1 MRALIDMFDDL
12 PIVGPLRGVRGLM
25 VLALLGGCARSP
37 SVEANPDAGSAP
49 VITRLEPSSG
59 RAGEDYPI
67 DLTIYGS
74 GFEETG
80 NVVNLGSLRI
90 PGLPSTNDGTEI
102 TLVVPKL
109 RPATGEVAPFVLL
122 PGEYPVTVTTRH
134 GTSEPLVFRLTRQP
148 EGSSEW

>member
-1 MRALIDMFDDL
+1 VR
-12 PIVGPLRGVRGLM
+12 GPHSTLRGVRGLM

-49 VITRLEPSSG
+49 VITRLEPTSG

-80 NVVNLGSLRI
+80 NVVNFGAVTI
-90 PGLPSTNDGTEI
+90 PDLPSTNDGTQI
-102 TLVVPKL
+102 TLAVPKVQ
-109 RPATGEVAPFVLL
+109 PSTGEVPPFVFL
-122 PGEYPVTVTTRH
+122 PGDYPVTVTTRH

-148 EGSSEW
+148 EGSSGR

>member
-1 MRALIDMFDDL
+1 
-12 PIVGPLRGVRGLM
+12 M

>member
-12 PIVGPLRGVRGLM
+12 PIVGPLRGVLGLM

-37 SVEANPDAGSAP
+37 SVEANPDAGSGP

-90 PGLPSTNDGTEI
+90 PGLASTNDGTEI

-109 RPATGEVAPFVLL
+109 RPGTGEVAPFVLL

-134 GTSEPLVFRLTRQP
+134 GTSEPLVFGLTRQP
-148 EGSSEW
+148 EGSSGR